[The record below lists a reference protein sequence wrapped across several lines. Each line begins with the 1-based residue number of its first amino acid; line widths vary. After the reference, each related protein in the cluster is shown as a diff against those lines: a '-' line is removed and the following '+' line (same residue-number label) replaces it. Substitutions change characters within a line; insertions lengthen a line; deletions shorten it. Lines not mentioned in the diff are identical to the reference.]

1 MAQVSAVPATG
12 SGLDPALL
20 LFDKFNSGLANYLF
34 KYYASGF
41 LSLQVRGRGRG
52 TVRVGLP
59 SPYPQPS
66 LYPYPLPLPLPLPLL

>member
-1 MAQVSAVPATG
+1 MPATG

-41 LSLQVRGRGRG
+41 LSLQVRVRGRG
-52 TVRVGLP
+52 TVGVGLP